1 MRIRFGSNSWSIL
14 IGMKKEDQVEL
25 LWNTF
30 DFYANNIKT
39 LEGEYEFLCGRTQQY
54 FIQPVI
60 DSFILMQKDP
70 EFSKSLPLEQIKEI
84 ESLLGEYDEGN
95 TPVNKEELIS
105 SINKISDN
113 LLEFYKKHIN
123 VIGEILDFYSENP
136 YSIPKNRRIKRKPL
150 HSLKKSI
157 LKLLHKHK
165 HNKEKMI
172 LSIGEY
178 LDNE

>member
-1 MRIRFGSNSWSIL
+1 ME
-14 IGMKKEDQVEL
+14 KEEQIEL

-30 DFYANNIKT
+30 DFYGNNIKT
-39 LEGEYEFLCGRTQQY
+39 LEEEYEFLCDRTQQY
-54 FIQPVI
+54 FIQPII

-70 EFSKSLPLEQIKEI
+70 EFSKSIPPEQTKEI
-84 ESLLGEYDEGN
+84 ESLLKEYDDGN

-123 VIGEILDFYSENP
+123 VIDEILDFYSKNP
-136 YSIPKNRRIKRKPL
+136 YRIPNNRRIKRKSL
-150 HSLKKSI
+150 YLLKKSI
-157 LKLLHKHK
+157 LKLFRKHE
-165 HNKEKMI
+165 HNKEKI
-172 LSIGEY
+172 ISSIGEY